1 MWSLLHVRTNHVRT
15 SRVEVGQRCG
25 RQIWSWDVTLSSVL
39 KRRAPVVLLETAN
52 ITSGIG
58 NGVVM
63 VVLPWLVLELT
74 GSPAAAGLLAAL
86 STIPALIVIPLV
98 GAAIDR
104 YGRKPI
110 SVLSDFASALSV
122 IAFPIVGWLVGLDL
136 AWILILAV
144 IGAGLDPAGYTARKS
159 LIIDAAQASG
169 MRLQSLNGLH
179 EALFA
184 AGWTV
189 GPLLGAGLIATVGAV
204 QGLWVPGVLF
214 IIAAL
219 CILAMR
225 VSDAGQE
232 AREQGD
238 ASGTGF
244 AELTRG
250 FVALWSDKALRVLTI
265 AIMVL
270 AGVYLPTE
278 SVILPVHFEALK
290 QPEGMGIVI
299 GALAGGGVL
308 GAFAYGPLSR
318 RLTNH
323 QIITIA
329 LLGTALGV
337 IPMAFLPDLWILA
350 VFGFIL
356 GLSWGPMQPLLNT
369 LVQVR
374 IPANEQGRVFS
385 VQLTAFYV
393 FPPLAMLATG
403 AASEEWGVRAVYPV
417 IAGLL
422 LITGMVTLSL
432 KSIRRLDDHPHRG

>member
-1 MWSLLHVRTNHVRT
+1 M
-15 SRVEVGQRCG
+15 
-25 RQIWSWDVTLSSVL
+25 
-39 KRRAPVVLLETAN
+39 VLLETAN
-52 ITSGIG
+52 FTSGIG

-86 STIPALIVIPLV
+86 STIPALVMIPLV

-110 SVLSDFASALSV
+110 SVLSDIASALSV
-122 IAFPIVGWLVGLDL
+122 IAFPIIGWLVGLDL

-159 LIIDAAQASG
+159 LIIDAAEASG

-184 AGWTV
+184 AGWTL
-189 GPLLGAGLIATVGAV
+189 GPLLGAGLIATVGAE

-225 VSDAGQE
+225 VSDAGQV
-232 AREQGD
+232 AREEGLER
-238 ASGTGF
+238 GTGF

-250 FVALWSDKALRVLTI
+250 FVALWTDKALRVLTI

-278 SVILPVHFEALK
+278 SVILPVHFQSLN
-290 QPEGMGIVI
+290 QPEGMGVVI

-323 QIITIA
+323 QIITVA
-329 LLGTALGV
+329 LVGTALGV
-337 IPMAFLPDLWILA
+337 IPMAFLPELWILA
-350 VFGFIL
+350 VFGFVL

-374 IPANEQGRVFS
+374 IPAYEQGRVFS

-393 FPPLAMLATG
+393 FPPLAMLVTG

-422 LITGMVTLSL
+422 ILTGVVTLSL
-432 KSIRRLDDHPHRG
+432 KSIRTLDELPHRD

>member
-1 MWSLLHVRTNHVRT
+1 
-15 SRVEVGQRCG
+15 
-25 RQIWSWDVTLSSVL
+25 VL
-39 KRRAPVVLLETAN
+39 KGRAPVVLLETAN
-52 ITSGIG
+52 ITSGMG

-86 STIPALIVIPLV
+86 STIPALVVIPLV

-104 YGRKPI
+104 FGRKLI
-110 SVLSDFASALSV
+110 SVLSDIASAASV

-136 AWILILAV
+136 TWILVLAI

-159 LIIDAAQASG
+159 LIIDAARTSG

-189 GPLLGAGLIATVGAV
+189 GPLLGAGLIATVGAE

-214 IIAAL
+214 VIAAV
-219 CILAMR
+219 CIFSMR
-225 VSDAGQE
+225 VSDAGQV
-232 AREQGD
+232 AREEGEQV
-238 ASGTGF
+238 STGF

-278 SVILPVHFEALK
+278 SVILPVHFQALDK
-290 QPEGMGIVI
+290 PEGMGIVI

-329 LLGTALGV
+329 LLGTAIGV
-337 IPMAFLPDLWILA
+337 IPMAFLPPLWVLA
-350 VFGFIL
+350 IFGFIL

-369 LVQVR
+369 LVQMR

-422 LITGMVTLSL
+422 VVTAVATLSL
-432 KSIRRLDDHPHRG
+432 KSIRTLDTKPHKE

>member
-1 MWSLLHVRTNHVRT
+1 M
-15 SRVEVGQRCG
+15 
-25 RQIWSWDVTLSSVL
+25 TLSSVL

>member
-1 MWSLLHVRTNHVRT
+1 M
-15 SRVEVGQRCG
+15 
-25 RQIWSWDVTLSSVL
+25 TLSSVL

-110 SVLSDFASALSV
+110 SVLSDIASALSV
-122 IAFPIVGWLVGLDL
+122 IAFPIVGWFIGLDL
-136 AWILILAV
+136 AWILILA
-144 IGAGLDPAGYTARKS
+144 ILGAGLDPAGYTARKS

-189 GPLLGAGLIATVGAV
+189 GPLLGAGLIATVGAE

-214 IIAAL
+214 IIAAM

-232 AREQGD
+232 AREED
-238 ASGTGF
+238 ETSATGF

-278 SVILPVHFEALK
+278 SVILPVHFEALN

-329 LLGTALGV
+329 LLGTVLGV

-369 LVQVR
+369 LVQLR

-403 AASEEWGVRAVYPV
+403 VASEEWGVRAVYPV

-422 LITGMVTLSL
+422 LITGIVTLSL
-432 KSIRRLDDHPHRG
+432 KSIRHLDDRPHKD

>member
-1 MWSLLHVRTNHVRT
+1 M
-15 SRVEVGQRCG
+15 
-25 RQIWSWDVTLSSVL
+25 TLSSVL
-39 KRRAPVVLLETAN
+39 KGRAPVVLLETAN
-52 ITSGIG
+52 ITSGVG

-86 STIPALIVIPLV
+86 STLPALIVIPLV

-159 LIIDAAQASG
+159 LIIDAAHASG

-189 GPLLGAGLIATVGAV
+189 GPLLGAGLIATVGAA
-204 QGLWVPGVLF
+204 QGLWVPGILF

-219 CILAMR
+219 CIVAMR
-225 VSDAGQE
+225 VSDAGQA
-232 AREQGD
+232 ARDED
-238 ASGTGF
+238 TEKSTGF

-278 SVILPVHFEALK
+278 SVILPVHFEALN

-318 RLTNH
+318 HLTNH

-337 IPMAFLPDLWILA
+337 IPLALLPPLWILA

-422 LITGMVTLSL
+422 LITGIVTLSL
-432 KSIRRLDDHPHRG
+432 KSIRTLDDHPNKD

>member
-1 MWSLLHVRTNHVRT
+1 
-15 SRVEVGQRCG
+15 
-25 RQIWSWDVTLSSVL
+25 
-39 KRRAPVVLLETAN
+39 
-52 ITSGIG
+52 
-58 NGVVM
+58 M

-104 YGRKPI
+104 FGRKLI
-110 SVLSDFASALSV
+110 SVLSDIASAISV

-136 AWILILAV
+136 TWILVLAV

-189 GPLLGAGLIATVGAV
+189 GPLLGAGLIATVGAER
-204 QGLWVPGVLF
+204 GLWVPGVLF
-214 IIAAL
+214 IIAAI
-219 CILAMR
+219 CIFAMR
-225 VSDAGQE
+225 VSDAGQV
-232 AREQGD
+232 AREDDEQV
-238 ASGTGF
+238 STGF

-278 SVILPVHFEALK
+278 SVILPVHFEALN

-350 VFGFIL
+350 IFGFIL

-374 IPANEQGRVFS
+374 IPAHEQGRVFS

-422 LITGMVTLSL
+422 LITGVVTLSL
-432 KSIRRLDDHPHRG
+432 KSIRTLDNHPHRG

>member
-1 MWSLLHVRTNHVRT
+1 
-15 SRVEVGQRCG
+15 
-25 RQIWSWDVTLSSVL
+25 
-39 KRRAPVVLLETAN
+39 VVLLETAN
-52 ITSGIG
+52 FTSGIG

-86 STIPALIVIPLV
+86 STIPALVMIPLV

-110 SVLSDFASALSV
+110 SVLSDIASALSV

-159 LIIDAAQASG
+159 LIIDAAEASG

-184 AGWTV
+184 AGWTL
-189 GPLLGAGLIATVGAV
+189 GPLLGAGLIATVGAE

-225 VSDAGQE
+225 VSDAGQV
-232 AREQGD
+232 AREEGLER
-238 ASGTGF
+238 GTGF

-250 FVALWSDKALRVLTI
+250 FVALWTDKALRVLTI

-278 SVILPVHFEALK
+278 SVILPVHFQSLN
-290 QPEGMGIVI
+290 QPEGMGVVI

-323 QIITIA
+323 QIITVA
-329 LLGTALGV
+329 LVGTALGV
-337 IPMAFLPDLWILA
+337 IPMAFLPELWILA
-350 VFGFIL
+350 VFGFVL

-374 IPANEQGRVFS
+374 IPAYEQGRVFS

-393 FPPLAMLATG
+393 FPPLAMLVTG

-422 LITGMVTLSL
+422 ILTGVVTLSL
-432 KSIRRLDDHPHRG
+432 KSIRTLDELPHKD

>member
-1 MWSLLHVRTNHVRT
+1 M
-15 SRVEVGQRCG
+15 
-25 RQIWSWDVTLSSVL
+25 TLSSVL
-39 KRRAPVVLLETAN
+39 KGRAPVVLLETAN
-52 ITSGIG
+52 ITSGVG

-86 STIPALIVIPLV
+86 STLPALIVIPLV

-159 LIIDAAQASG
+159 LIIDAAHASG

-204 QGLWVPGVLF
+204 QGLWVPGILF

-219 CILAMR
+219 CIVAMR
-225 VSDAGQE
+225 VSDAGQA
-232 AREQGD
+232 ARDED
-238 ASGTGF
+238 SEKSTGF

-278 SVILPVHFEALK
+278 SVILPVHFEALN

-318 RLTNH
+318 HLTNH

-337 IPMAFLPDLWILA
+337 LPMALLPPLWILA

-422 LITGMVTLSL
+422 LITGILTLSL
-432 KSIRRLDDHPHRG
+432 KSIRTLDDHPNKD

>member
-1 MWSLLHVRTNHVRT
+1 
-15 SRVEVGQRCG
+15 
-25 RQIWSWDVTLSSVL
+25 
-39 KRRAPVVLLETAN
+39 VVLLETAN

-86 STIPALIVIPLV
+86 STIPALVVIPLV

-104 YGRKPI
+104 FGRKLI
-110 SVLSDFASALSV
+110 SVLSDIASALSV

-136 AWILILAV
+136 TWILVLAV

-189 GPLLGAGLIATVGAV
+189 GPLLGAGLIATVGAE

-214 IIAAL
+214 IIAAI
-219 CILAMR
+219 CIFSMR
-225 VSDAGQE
+225 VSDAGQV
-232 AREQGD
+232 ARED
-238 ASGTGF
+238 DEHVTTGI

-278 SVILPVHFEALK
+278 SVILPVHFEALD

-337 IPMAFLPDLWILA
+337 IPMAFLPPLWVLA
-350 VFGFIL
+350 IFGFVL

-369 LVQVR
+369 LVQTR
-374 IPANEQGRVFS
+374 IPADEQGRVFS

-403 AASEEWGVRAVYPV
+403 AASEEWGVKAVYPV
-417 IAGLL
+417 LAGLL
-422 LITGMVTLSL
+422 VVTSIATLSL
-432 KSIRRLDDHPHRG
+432 KSIRTLDNKPHTEVELNPLPVQGTDAHGVRIPSDHR

>member
-1 MWSLLHVRTNHVRT
+1 MWSLPRARTNHVRT
-15 SRVEVGQRCG
+15 ARVEVGQRCG
-25 RQIWSWDVTLSSVL
+25 HQIWSWDMTLSSVL

-110 SVLSDFASALSV
+110 SVLSDIASALSV

-214 IIAAL
+214 VIAAL
-219 CILAMR
+219 CILSMR
-225 VSDAGQE
+225 VSDAGQA
-232 AREQGD
+232 ARDED
-238 ASGTGF
+238 ETSATGF

-278 SVILPVHFEALK
+278 SVILPVHFEALD

-337 IPMAFLPDLWILA
+337 IPMAFLPDLWVLA

-369 LVQVR
+369 LVQLR

-403 AASEEWGVRAVYPV
+403 AASEEWGVGAVYPV

-422 LITGMVTLSL
+422 LITGIVTLSL
-432 KSIRRLDDHPHRG
+432 KSIRHLDDHPHKD

>member
-1 MWSLLHVRTNHVRT
+1 M
-15 SRVEVGQRCG
+15 
-25 RQIWSWDVTLSSVL
+25 TLSSVL

-238 ASGTGF
+238 TSGTGF

>member
-1 MWSLLHVRTNHVRT
+1 
-15 SRVEVGQRCG
+15 
-25 RQIWSWDVTLSSVL
+25 
-39 KRRAPVVLLETAN
+39 VVLLETAN
-52 ITSGIG
+52 FTSGIG

-86 STIPALIVIPLV
+86 STIPALVMIPLV

-110 SVLSDFASALSV
+110 SVLSDIASALSV
-122 IAFPIVGWLVGLDL
+122 IAFPIIGWLVGLDL

-159 LIIDAAQASG
+159 LIIDAAEASG

-184 AGWTV
+184 AGWTL
-189 GPLLGAGLIATVGAV
+189 GPLLGAGLIATVGAE

-225 VSDAGQE
+225 VSDAGQA
-232 AREQGD
+232 AREEGLER
-238 ASGTGF
+238 GTGF

-250 FVALWSDKALRVLTI
+250 FVALWTDKALRVLTI

-278 SVILPVHFEALK
+278 SVILPVHFQSLN
-290 QPEGMGIVI
+290 QPEGMGVVI

-323 QIITIA
+323 QIITVA
-329 LLGTALGV
+329 LVGTALGV
-337 IPMAFLPDLWILA
+337 IPMAFLPELWILA
-350 VFGFIL
+350 VFGFVL

-374 IPANEQGRVFS
+374 IPAYEQGRVFS

-393 FPPLAMLATG
+393 FPPLAMLVTG

-422 LITGMVTLSL
+422 ILTGVVTLSL
-432 KSIRRLDDHPHRG
+432 KSIRTLDELPHRD

>member
-1 MWSLLHVRTNHVRT
+1 M
-15 SRVEVGQRCG
+15 
-25 RQIWSWDVTLSSVL
+25 TLSSVL

-159 LIIDAAQASG
+159 LIIDAAEASG

-232 AREQGD
+232 AREEGD
-238 ASGTGF
+238 TSGSSFT
-244 AELTRG
+244 ELTRG

-369 LVQVR
+369 LVQLR

-422 LITGMVTLSL
+422 LLTGIVTLSL
-432 KSIRRLDDHPHRG
+432 KSIRHLDDHPHRG

>member
-1 MWSLLHVRTNHVRT
+1 M
-15 SRVEVGQRCG
+15 
-25 RQIWSWDVTLSSVL
+25 TLSSVL

-52 ITSGIG
+52 VTSGIG

-86 STIPALIVIPLV
+86 STIPALVVIPLV

-110 SVLSDFASALSV
+110 SVLSDIASALSV

-136 AWILILAV
+136 AWILVLAV

-159 LIIDAAQASG
+159 LIIDAAEASG

-184 AGWTV
+184 AGWTL
-189 GPLLGAGLIATVGAV
+189 GPLLGAGLIATVGAE

-219 CILAMR
+219 CIFAMR
-225 VSDAGQE
+225 VSDAGQA
-232 AREQGD
+232 AREEGLER
-238 ASGTGF
+238 GTGF

-250 FVALWSDKALRVLTI
+250 FVALWTDKALRVLTI

-278 SVILPVHFEALK
+278 SVILPVHFQSLN

-323 QIITIA
+323 QIITVA
-329 LLGTALGV
+329 LVGTALGV
-337 IPMAFLPDLWILA
+337 IPMAFLPELWILA
-350 VFGFIL
+350 VFGFVL

-374 IPANEQGRVFS
+374 IPAHEQGRVFS

-422 LITGMVTLSL
+422 IVTGVVTLSL
-432 KSIRRLDDHPHRG
+432 KSIRTLDERPHRD

>member
-1 MWSLLHVRTNHVRT
+1 M
-15 SRVEVGQRCG
+15 
-25 RQIWSWDVTLSSVL
+25 
-39 KRRAPVVLLETAN
+39 VLLETAN
-52 ITSGIG
+52 FTSGIG

-86 STIPALIVIPLV
+86 STIPALVMIPLV

-110 SVLSDFASALSV
+110 SVLSDIASALSV

-159 LIIDAAQASG
+159 LIIDAAEASG

-184 AGWTV
+184 AGWTL
-189 GPLLGAGLIATVGAV
+189 GPLLGAGLIATVGAE

-225 VSDAGQE
+225 VSDAGQV
-232 AREQGD
+232 AREEGLER
-238 ASGTGF
+238 GTGF

-250 FVALWSDKALRVLTI
+250 FVALWTDKALRVLTI

-278 SVILPVHFEALK
+278 SVILPVHFQSLN
-290 QPEGMGIVI
+290 QPEGMGVVI

-323 QIITIA
+323 QIITVA
-329 LLGTALGV
+329 LVGTALGV
-337 IPMAFLPDLWILA
+337 IPMAFLPELWILA
-350 VFGFIL
+350 VFGFVL

-374 IPANEQGRVFS
+374 IPAYEQGRVFS

-393 FPPLAMLATG
+393 FPPLAMLVTG

-422 LITGMVTLSL
+422 ILTGVVTLSL
-432 KSIRRLDDHPHRG
+432 KSIRTLDELPHKD

>member
-1 MWSLLHVRTNHVRT
+1 M
-15 SRVEVGQRCG
+15 
-25 RQIWSWDVTLSSVL
+25 TLSSVL
-39 KRRAPVVLLETAN
+39 KGRSPVVLLEMAN
-52 ITSGIG
+52 ITSGVG
-58 NGVVM
+58 NGIVM
-63 VVLPWLVLELT
+63 VVLPWLVLERT

-104 YGRKPI
+104 YGRKPV
-110 SVLSDFASALSV
+110 SVLSDIASAISV
-122 IAFPIVGWLVGLDL
+122 IAFPVVGFLIGLDL
-136 AWILILAV
+136 AWILALAV

-159 LIIDAAQASG
+159 LIVDAARAG
-169 MRLQSLNGLH
+169 GVRLQSLNGLH

-189 GPLLGAGLIATVGAV
+189 GPLLGAGLIATVGAE

-214 IIAAL
+214 IIAAG
-219 CILAMR
+219 CIAAMR
-225 VSDAGQE
+225 VSDAGQQ
-232 AREQGD
+232 ARESD
-238 ASGTGF
+238 DEKDSGF
-244 AELTRG
+244 RELTRG
-250 FVALWSDKALRVLTI
+250 FVALWADKALRVLTI

-278 SVILPVHFEALK
+278 SVILPVHFEAMN
-290 QPEGMGIVI
+290 QPEGLGVVI

-323 QIITIA
+323 QIITVA
-329 LLGTALGV
+329 LIGTALGI
-337 IPMAFLPDLWILA
+337 IPMAFLPPLWILA
-350 VFGFIL
+350 IFGFVL

-374 IPANEQGRVFS
+374 IPAQEQGRVFS

-393 FPPLAMLATG
+393 FPPLAMLAAG
-403 AASEEWGVRAVYPV
+403 AASEQWGVDAVYPV

-422 LITGMVTLSL
+422 IVTAVVTLSL
-432 KSIRRLDDHPHRG
+432 RSIRHLDDHPHSD

>member
-1 MWSLLHVRTNHVRT
+1 MWSLPRARTNHVRT
-15 SRVEVGQRCG
+15 ARVEVGQRCG
-25 RQIWSWDVTLSSVL
+25 HQIWSWDMTLSSVL

-110 SVLSDFASALSV
+110 SVLSDIASALSV

-214 IIAAL
+214 VIAAL
-219 CILAMR
+219 CILSMR
-225 VSDAGQE
+225 VSDAGQA
-232 AREQGD
+232 ARDED
-238 ASGTGF
+238 ETSATGF

-278 SVILPVHFEALK
+278 SVILPVHFEALD

-323 QIITIA
+323 QIITVA

-337 IPMAFLPDLWILA
+337 IPMAFLPDLWVLA

-369 LVQVR
+369 LVQLR

-403 AASEEWGVRAVYPV
+403 AASEEWGVGAVYPV

-422 LITGMVTLSL
+422 LITGIVTLSL
-432 KSIRRLDDHPHRG
+432 KSIRHLDDHPHKD

>member
-1 MWSLLHVRTNHVRT
+1 MR
-15 SRVEVGQRCG
+15 
-25 RQIWSWDVTLSSVL
+25 
-39 KRRAPVVLLETAN
+39 RRAPVVLLETAN

-58 NGVVM
+58 NGIVM
-63 VVLPWLVLELT
+63 VVLPWLVLEKT

-86 STIPALIVIPLV
+86 STLPALIFIPLV

-104 YGRKPI
+104 YGRKLV
-110 SVLSDFASALSV
+110 SVLSDIASAMSV

-136 AWILILAV
+136 AWILVLAV

-159 LIIDAAQASG
+159 LIVDAADASG

-184 AGWTV
+184 AGLTV
-189 GPLLGAGLIATVGAV
+189 GPLLGAALIATVGAE
-204 QGLWVPGVLF
+204 QGLWLPGALF

-219 CILAMR
+219 CIAAMR
-225 VSDAGQE
+225 VSDAGQQ
-232 AREQGD
+232 ARADGD
-238 ASGTGF
+238 KSESGF
-244 AELTRG
+244 SELTRG
-250 FVALWSDKALRVLTI
+250 FVALWADKALRVLTI

-278 SVILPVHFEALK
+278 TVILPVHFEALN

-308 GAFAYGPLSR
+308 GAFAYGPLTK

-323 QIITIA
+323 QIITVA

-337 IPMAFLPDLWILA
+337 IPMAFLPPLWVLA
-350 VFGFIL
+350 IFGFIL

-374 IPANEQGRVFS
+374 IPAQEQGRVFS

-393 FPPLAMLATG
+393 FPPLAMLITG
-403 AASEEWGVRAVYPV
+403 AASEEWGVRSVYPV

-422 LITGMVTLSL
+422 IVTVIVTLSL
-432 KSIRRLDDHPHRG
+432 RSIRHLDDEPRNEQAS

>member
-1 MWSLLHVRTNHVRT
+1 M
-15 SRVEVGQRCG
+15 
-25 RQIWSWDVTLSSVL
+25 TLSSVL

-238 ASGTGF
+238 TSGTGF

-422 LITGMVTLSL
+422 LITGIVTLSL

>member
-1 MWSLLHVRTNHVRT
+1 M
-15 SRVEVGQRCG
+15 
-25 RQIWSWDVTLSSVL
+25 
-39 KRRAPVVLLETAN
+39 VLLETAN

-58 NGVVM
+58 NGIVM
-63 VVLPWLVLELT
+63 VVLPWLVLEKT

-86 STIPALIVIPLV
+86 STLPALIFIPLV

-104 YGRKPI
+104 YGRKLV
-110 SVLSDFASALSV
+110 SVLSDIASAMSV

-136 AWILILAV
+136 AWILVLAV

-159 LIIDAAQASG
+159 LIVDAADASG

-184 AGWTV
+184 AGLTV
-189 GPLLGAGLIATVGAV
+189 GPLLGAALIATVGAE
-204 QGLWVPGVLF
+204 QGLWLPGALF

-219 CILAMR
+219 CIAAMR
-225 VSDAGQE
+225 VSDAGQQ
-232 AREQGD
+232 ARADGD
-238 ASGTGF
+238 KSESGF
-244 AELTRG
+244 SELTRG
-250 FVALWSDKALRVLTI
+250 FVALWADKALRVLTI

-278 SVILPVHFEALK
+278 TVILPVHFEALN

-308 GAFAYGPLSR
+308 GAFAYGPLTK

-323 QIITIA
+323 QIITVA

-337 IPMAFLPDLWILA
+337 IPMAFLPPLWVLA
-350 VFGFIL
+350 IFGFIL

-374 IPANEQGRVFS
+374 IPAQEQGRVFS

-393 FPPLAMLATG
+393 FPPLAMLITG
-403 AASEEWGVRAVYPV
+403 AASEEWGVRSVYPV

-422 LITGMVTLSL
+422 IVTVIVTLSL
-432 KSIRRLDDHPHRG
+432 RSIRHLDDEPRNEQAS

>member
-1 MWSLLHVRTNHVRT
+1 M
-15 SRVEVGQRCG
+15 
-25 RQIWSWDVTLSSVL
+25 
-39 KRRAPVVLLETAN
+39 VLLETAN
-52 ITSGIG
+52 FTSGIG

-86 STIPALIVIPLV
+86 STIPALVMIPLV

-110 SVLSDFASALSV
+110 SVLSDIASALSV

-159 LIIDAAQASG
+159 LIIDAAEASG

-184 AGWTV
+184 AGWTL
-189 GPLLGAGLIATVGAV
+189 GPLLGAGLIATVGAE

-225 VSDAGQE
+225 VSDAGQV
-232 AREQGD
+232 AREEGLER
-238 ASGTGF
+238 GTGF

-250 FVALWSDKALRVLTI
+250 FVALWTDKALRVLTI

-278 SVILPVHFEALK
+278 SVILPVHFQSLN
-290 QPEGMGIVI
+290 QPEGMGVVI

-323 QIITIA
+323 QIITVA
-329 LLGTALGV
+329 LVGTALGV
-337 IPMAFLPDLWILA
+337 IPMAFLPELWILA
-350 VFGFIL
+350 VFGFVL

-374 IPANEQGRVFS
+374 IPAYEQGRVFS

-393 FPPLAMLATG
+393 FPPLAMLVTG

-422 LITGMVTLSL
+422 ILTGVVTLSL
-432 KSIRRLDDHPHRG
+432 KSIRTLDELPHRD

>member
-1 MWSLLHVRTNHVRT
+1 M
-15 SRVEVGQRCG
+15 
-25 RQIWSWDVTLSSVL
+25 TLSSVL
-39 KRRAPVVLLETAN
+39 QRRAPVVLLETAN
-52 ITSGIG
+52 FTSGIG

-86 STIPALIVIPLV
+86 STIPALVMIPLV

-110 SVLSDFASALSV
+110 SVLSDIASALSV

-159 LIIDAAQASG
+159 LIIDAAEAGG

-184 AGWTV
+184 AGWTL
-189 GPLLGAGLIATVGAV
+189 GPLLGAGLIATVGAE

-225 VSDAGQE
+225 VSDAGQA
-232 AREQGD
+232 AREEGLER
-238 ASGTGF
+238 GTGF

-250 FVALWSDKALRVLTI
+250 FVALWTDKALRVLTI

-278 SVILPVHFEALK
+278 SVILPVHFQSLN
-290 QPEGMGIVI
+290 QPEGMGVVI

-323 QIITIA
+323 QIITVA
-329 LLGTALGV
+329 LVGTALGV
-337 IPMAFLPDLWILA
+337 IPMAFLPELWILA
-350 VFGFIL
+350 VFGFVL

-374 IPANEQGRVFS
+374 IPAYEQGRVFS

-393 FPPLAMLATG
+393 FPPLAMLVTG

-422 LITGMVTLSL
+422 ILTGVVTLSL
-432 KSIRRLDDHPHRG
+432 KSIRTLDELPHKD